1 MHDRSFTR
9 RNSPPRRRGSRLAW
23 LGVALVLA
31 GSGCQA
37 IVPSALGGKL
47 ALSEDARI
55 AKQAKAD
62 SFPSPSD
69 VGLVPVDSEL

>member
-1 MHDRSFTR
+1 MHDQSLTVRTNFAH
-9 RNSPPRRRGSRLAW
+9 RRRDRWTPLGILLLA
-23 LGVALVLA
+23 AMA
-31 GSGCQA
+31 GCQA

-62 SFPSPSD
+62 AFPSPSD

>member
-1 MHDRSFTR
+1 MDDHSIRVPHAATLQR
-9 RNSPPRRRGSRLAW
+9 CVRLAC
-23 LGVALVLA
+23 LAMAGLLVT
-31 GSGCQA
+31 SGCQA

-69 VGLVPVDSEL
+69 VGLTPVDSEL